1 MEKRY
6 ITTLWGV
13 PVRVGTRIVIKGLGP
28 RLSSWAISDGRWAVT
43 GVRPGG
49 LGDAYIRLQ
58 RSQKGCWPQR
68 AGFTEYKSVLEK
80 AYKPQVRV
88 LALEVPG
95 HEMYN
100 EYSLETGLYVARPRE
115 WEWIGEAPMREHG
128 PERPPRPPKS
138 GRRAGYG
145 VHLED
150 G

>member
-1 MEKRY
+1 MDKRY

-13 PVRVGTRIVIKGLGP
+13 PVRIGTRIVIKGLGP
-28 RLSSWAISDGRWAVT
+28 RRSSWAISDGRWAVT
-43 GVRPGG
+43 GVRPVGF
-49 LGDAYIRLQ
+49 GDASIRLQ
-58 RSQKGCWPQR
+58 RSQKGHWPQR
-68 AGFTEYKSVLEK
+68 AGFTEYKSVLET

-95 HEMYN
+95 HGMYF
-100 EYSLETGLYVARPRE
+100 ARPQE

-138 GRRAGYG
+138 GRRAEYG
-145 VHLED
+145 IHLED